1 MLYLAPEHP
10 NQLLAVMQSATLQSR
25 VDTLGHR
32 ISIAAARL
40 KDTGF
45 RFDRPEDVFPGPDRR
60 TQTIIERIESAAGPL
75 PQALKLFWLRVG
87 SVDFSGHHPKWRGC
101 EFLDQLV
108 VFPPS
113 VALAEL
119 EEFLSDREERMRA
132 NFPYSVPIA
141 PDIFHKADVSG
152 GPPYSLA
159 VPATAEDPP
168 VLDAMPAVSFL
179 EHIEHALRYA
189 GFPGLADCAQHTWP
203 LADLVP
209 QDA

>member
-1 MLYLAPEHP
+1 MPG
-10 NQLLAVMQSATLQSR
+10 VTLQSR
-25 VDTLGHR
+25 VETLGRR
-32 ISIAAARL
+32 IAIARGRL
-40 KDTGF
+40 SQRGF
-45 RFDRPEDVFPGPDRR
+45 RFDHPEEVFPGPEHDS
-60 TQTIIERIESAAGPL
+60 QGAIDQIESAAGVL

-87 SVDFSGHHPKWRGC
+87 SVNFSGQHPKWSGC
-101 EFLDQLV
+101 DYLDQLV

-119 EEFLSDREERMRA
+119 EEFLADREERMRA

-141 PDIFHKADVSG
+141 PDIFHKTDVSG

-168 VLDAMPAVSFL
+168 LLDALPALSFL
-179 EHIEHALRYA
+179 GHVERALQYA

-203 LADLVP
+203 LTDLVG
-209 QDA
+209 DDG